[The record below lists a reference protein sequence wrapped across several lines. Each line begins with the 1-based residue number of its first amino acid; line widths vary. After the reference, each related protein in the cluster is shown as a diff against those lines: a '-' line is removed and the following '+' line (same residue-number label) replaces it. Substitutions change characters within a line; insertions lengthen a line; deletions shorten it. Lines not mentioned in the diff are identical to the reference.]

1 MNNPKNESKKIQDL
15 ISDVRSQLLNIE
27 SSMELAVIAAES
39 TCEVSAS
46 IGSFIDLMRP
56 IIGYAADQLEDAGIM
71 LNKDSQNEEK
81 A

>member
-15 ISDVRSQLLNIE
+15 ISDVQSQLINVE
-27 SSMELAVIAAES
+27 ASMELAAIAAS
-39 TCEVSAS
+39 TTSAEA
-46 IGSFIDLMRP
+46 GSLGGFLDLMRP
-56 IIGYAADQLEDAGIM
+56 IISYAADQLEDISMM